1 MGASCDPVHLG
12 ILGPGDARTLLI
24 EALDKVSGFT
34 DEEKIM
40 GMLAYK
46 GYLGSIEWD
55 VESKLLHGK
64 ILFVSDLVTYEAK
77 DETELCREFEA
88 AVEDHVTTCKQL
100 GRKPP
105 KPFSGQLSVKA
116 DIQVQ
121 PAAIISAHPDD
132 ARMT

>member
-1 MGASCDPVHLG
+1 MGSSCDPVQRG
-12 ILGPGDARTLLI
+12 ILSPGDARTGLI

-34 DEEKIM
+34 DVEKNM

-46 GYLGSIEWD
+46 GFLGSIEWD

-105 KPFSGQLSVKA
+105 KPFSGKLSVKA

-132 ARMT
+132 VRMT